1 MVARK
6 WAGPRE
12 NDKGV
17 GGADEWAGLG
27 IPRAGEWAGPGRKG
41 SGKGLRS
48 LTGKWWGLGVG
59 RAWET
64 GAALRQ
70 PTFLR
75 VPRVKVISELTRVL
89 LGETSPC
96 WRLQTLGDSLVV
108 ILRLRAWLG
117 RWDPSI
123 SINGCPVPLRH
134 AGSPRRSSLVRRGP
148 MGIRLQA
155 YPVFTVPGAPS
166 PRGPGVAPSGDG

>member
-1 MVARK
+1 MS
-6 WAGPRE
+6 GQ
-12 NDKGV
+12 
-17 GGADEWAGLG
+17 GLG
-27 IPRAGEWAGPGRKG
+27 YRGRESGRGLGKG

-64 GAALRQ
+64 GAALRGASPPSQ
-70 PTFLR
+70 GPAGQSHIGVEESPSWERRLR
-75 VPRVKVISELTRVL
+75 A
-89 LGETSPC
+89 
-96 WRLQTLGDSLVV
+96 GDCRPWATPWVV

-155 YPVFTVPGAPS
+155 YPVFTVPGVLS